1 MPKFDTKNFN
11 SEVYVKYLETVPRV
25 KQNKL
30 LEAGI
35 LRPLTEFADA
45 FKDQAGG
52 NYATIPMYGLIG
64 GKPQNYDGST
74 DIVAQSTDSYEYSV
88 VVVGRVQSWVEKDFA
103 VELTGADF
111 FANVAAQTQDYWD
124 EVDQAT
130 MLATLKG
137 IFAGNND
144 FVKNHT
150 YDITGSA
157 SPIVDAVSLNKA
169 MQKSCGANKNIISVI
184 VCDSEV
190 STNLENISA
199 VEYLKYTDAQGVER
213 DLGLASWN
221 GRLLLI
227 DDDMPT
233 ENGYKAATAST
244 EGAIKVVADNA
255 TPGDNEMKLKDV
267 KAAAFYPANVAAD
280 SYVVATTHHTSY
292 YLGTGAFGY
301 LDCGARVPVET
312 YRDPNKN
319 GGQDSLINR
328 QRKIFAPYG
337 FNFTKSS
344 MASAS
349 PTDAELEKAA
359 NWELVNN
366 GSGKTINI
374 KAIPI
379 GRIISEG

>member
-1 MPKFDTKNFN
+1 MAKFDTKNFN
-11 SEVYVKYLETVPRV
+11 AEVYGKYLETVPRV

-35 LRPLTEFADA
+35 LRPLTEFKAM
-45 FKDQAGG
+45 FEEQAGG

-64 GKPQNYDGST
+64 GEPQNYDGGT
-74 DIVAQSTDSYEYSV
+74 DIIAQTTDTYDYSV
-88 VVVGRVQSWVEKDFA
+88 VVVGRMQSWVEKDFA
-103 VELTGADF
+103 ADLTGADF

-124 EVDQAT
+124 DVDQAT

-137 IFAGNND
+137 IFAGSNE
-144 FVKNHT
+144 FVTKHT

-157 SPIVDAVSLNKA
+157 SPVVDAVSLNKA
-169 MQKSCGANKNIISVI
+169 MQKACGANKNIISVI
-184 VCDSEV
+184 ACDSEV
-190 STNLENISA
+190 ATNLEGISA

-227 DDDMPT
+227 DDDMPLQ
-233 ENGYKAATAST
+233 EGYKASTADA
-244 EGAIKVVADNA
+244 EGAIKVVADTA
-255 TPGDNEMKLKDV
+255 TPGDNEIKLKDV
-267 KAAAFYPANVAAD
+267 KAAAFYPADVAAG
-280 SYVVATTHHTSY
+280 SYVVAAAHHTSY

-301 LDCGARVPVET
+301 LDCGARVPAET

-337 FNFTKSS
+337 FSFTKAS
-344 MASAS
+344 MQSTS

-359 NWELVNN
+359 NWALVNN
-366 GSGKTINI
+366 GSGKTIDV